1 MKDMEDGAG
10 FQILPPDNGPPFIKS
25 RGIRF
30 PNDRRV
36 IPPRRRKALRLGQY
50 EDRET
55 QAVIATVRP
64 DDVVI
69 ELGAGMGYMSTLMAK
84 NLNVAQVHAYEANP
98 DMVPYI
104 QRVYDENGV
113 ENAQVHNAILGPKKG
128 KVNFYVRGNFL
139 ASSMEE
145 NPRGLAGQPT
155 RVEQIEMR
163 NINTEFKRLKPTVL
177 VCDIEGAEA
186 EVLPAADL
194 SCLRAA
200 IVELHPQWIRQEG
213 VQAVFDAMHRAG
225 LTYYPKR
232 SDAKV
237 VTFLKGW

>member
-1 MKDMEDGAG
+1 MKDLHSEGT
-10 FQILPPDNGPPFIKS
+10 FRIVPPDNGPPFIKS

-36 IPPRRRKALRLGQY
+36 IPPRRRKALRLGLY
-50 EDRET
+50 EERET
-55 QAVIATVRP
+55 RAVIATVKP
-64 DDVVI
+64 DDVVV

-104 QRVYDENGV
+104 RAVHDENGV
-113 ENAQVHNAILGPKKG
+113 GNAQVHNAILGPTVG
-128 KVNFYVRGNFL
+128 EVDFYVRGNFL
-139 ASSMEE
+139 ASSMEAK
-145 NPRGLAGQPT
+145 PRGLKDQPT
-155 RVEQIEMR
+155 RVEKVEMR
-163 NINTEFKRLKPTVL
+163 DINAEFARLTPSVL

-200 IVELHPQWIRQEG
+200 IIELHPQWIGQSG
-213 VQAVFDAMHRAG
+213 VQAVFDAMHKAG
-225 LTYYPKR
+225 LTYFPKR